1 MILQSFRDYL
11 NLKELRNSWIAS
23 GAAGFA
29 ISCGVAFLSY
39 WQNTLSGDRDS
50 IISGLLATLIALGI
64 TQLKKLKDGKPSPL
78 PPSIPPSQTFT
89 K

>member
-39 WQNTLSGDRDS
+39 WQNTLSTDPNP
-50 IISGLLATLIALGI
+50 IISGLIATLIALGI
-64 TQLKKLKDGKPSPL
+64 TQLKKVKDGIPTV
-78 PPSIPPSQTFT
+78 PPVA